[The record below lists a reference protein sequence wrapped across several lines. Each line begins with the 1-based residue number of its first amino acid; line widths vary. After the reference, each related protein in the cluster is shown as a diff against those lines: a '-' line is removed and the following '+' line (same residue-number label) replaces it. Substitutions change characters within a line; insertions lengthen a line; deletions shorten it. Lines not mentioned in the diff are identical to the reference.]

1 MAALFKSHP
10 PSAGKISCQ
19 RELTVTIFFSL
30 QLSIQKCDA
39 AAYFT
44 LCFSFFGEA
53 SILHYVSS
61 DLYNESFV
69 TNCRAPEI
77 CLQKDAS

>member
-1 MAALFKSHP
+1 MVALFKSHP
-10 PSAGKISCQ
+10 LPAGKIS
-19 RELTVTIFFSL
+19 

-44 LCFSFFGEA
+44 LCFSFSGEA
-53 SILHYVSS
+53 SILHNLSS
-61 DLYNESFV
+61 DLYNESSV
-69 TNCRAPEI
+69 TNCRTPEI